1 MQKPDCKECNGGVHY
16 TDSVIFD
23 KMFHGGKNTI
33 FCYDMTWITTKKC
46 SAASAA
52 DMIRNGD
59 VLGVSGFT
67 LAGYPKAVPLALA
80 ARAEKLHEAGQEFK
94 VTLFAGA
101 STGDS
106 CDGALAR
113 AKALSLRMPY
123 QSNPSLRKAIN
134 DGSIRYIDA
143 HLGKMGYL
151 VRTGAVPAPT
161 VAIIEVSAILP
172 DGRVCLS
179 TSGGNSVCYLEMAPK
194 IILELNTRLGD
205 SCIGMHDNALPEL
218 PPHAKPLAIYSAGDR
233 VGGEFVQI
241 DPNKVI
247 AIVENEAYDEVTPF
261 VEPDEVSKNIG
272 ERILDFIRF
281 EESHG
286 RLPKGLAYQSGVG
299 KVANAVLCA
308 MADDDRLGQIDL
320 YTEVIQEAVLP
331 LLKKGKLGIASGT
344 ALTLSQAA
352 QKEFVENSAEWK
364 KHFIIRQQEVSNSP
378 DVIRRL
384 GVISMNTALEADIFG
399 NVNSS
404 LVCGSA
410 MMNGI
415 GGSADFARNCALGF
429 FLTPSV
435 AKGGAISSIVPYVS
449 HVDHTDHDT
458 QIFVTEQGLADL
470 RGLPVEERA
479 RLIIKNCAHPDYRD
493 ALTDVLEY
501 GLKHAKGVHVPLA
514 LSRAFE
520 MHTRFLETGKML

>member
-1 MQKPDCKECNGGVHY
+1 MD
-16 TDSVIFD
+16 
-23 KMFHGGKNTI
+23 
-33 FCYDMTWITTKKC
+33 WITSKKC
-46 SAASAA
+46 SAEDAA
-52 DMIRNGD
+52 AMIQDGD
-59 VLGVSGFT
+59 ILGVSGFT
-67 LAGYPKAVPLALA
+67 LAGYPKAVPLAIA
-80 ARAEKLHEAGQEFK
+80 ARAEKLHAAGTPFQ
-94 VTLFAGA
+94 VTLYAGA

-113 AKALSLRMPY
+113 AGAMKMRMPY
-123 QSNPSLRKAIN
+123 QSNPSLRKGIN

-179 TSGGNSVCYLEMAPK
+179 TSGGNSVCYLDMAPK

-205 SCIGMHDNALPEL
+205 SCMGIHDNALPEL
-218 PPHAKPLAIYSAGDR
+218 PPHAKPLAIYGAGDR
-233 VGGEFVQI
+233 AGDEFVKI
-241 DPNKVI
+241 DVNKVV
-247 AIVENEAYDEVTPF
+247 AVVENDGYDEVTPF
-261 VEPDEVSKNIG
+261 VEPDDVSRNIG
-272 ERILDFIRF
+272 ERILDFIRY

-286 RLPKGLAYQSGVG
+286 NLPKGMAYQSGVG

-308 MADDDRLGQIDL
+308 MANDERLGRIDL
-320 YTEVIQEAVLP
+320 FTEVIQEAVLP
-331 LLKKGKLGIASGT
+331 LLKNGKLGVASGT
-344 ALTLSQAA
+344 ALTLSESA
-352 QKEFVENSAEWK
+352 QREFVQNAADWK
-364 KHFIIRQQEVSNSP
+364 KHFVLRQQEVSNSP
-378 DVIRRL
+378 DLIRRV

-449 HVDHTDHDT
+449 HVDHTEHDT

-470 RGLPVEERA
+470 RGLASEDRA
-479 RLIIKNCAHPDYRD
+479 RLIIKNCAHPDFREPLMD
-493 ALTDVLEY
+493 FLEY
-501 GLKHAKGVHVPLA
+501 GLRHAKGKHLPLA
-514 LSRAFE
+514 LDRAFE
-520 MHTRFLETGKML
+520 MHNRFLETGKML

>member
-1 MQKPDCKECNGGVHY
+1 MD
-16 TDSVIFD
+16 
-23 KMFHGGKNTI
+23 
-33 FCYDMTWITTKKC
+33 WITCKKC

-52 DMIRNGD
+52 ELINDGD

-80 ARAEKLHEAGQEFK
+80 KRAEQLHASGEHFQ

-106 CDGALAR
+106 CDGALSR
-113 AKALSLRMPY
+113 AGALKLRMPY
-123 QSNPSLRKAIN
+123 QSNPSLRKGIN
-134 DGSIRYIDA
+134 DGSIDYIDA

-161 VAIIEVSAILP
+161 VAIIEVSAIFP

-205 SCIGMHDNALPEL
+205 SCIGMHDNALPAL
-218 PPHAKPLAIYSAGDR
+218 PPHARPMAIYSAGGR
-233 VGGEFVQI
+233 VGEEFVRV

-247 AIVENEAYDEVTPF
+247 AIVENDGFDEVTPF

-286 RLPKGLAYQSGVG
+286 RLPKGMAYQSGVG

-308 MADDDRLGQIDL
+308 MAEDDRLGQIDL
-320 YTEVIQEAVLP
+320 FTEVIQEAVLP
-331 LLKKGKLGIASGT
+331 LLKKGKLGVASGT
-344 ALTLSQAA
+344 ALTLSQTA
-352 QKEFVENSAEWK
+352 QQEFVQNASEWK
-364 KHFIIRQQEVSNSP
+364 KHFVLRQQEVSNSP
-378 DVIRRL
+378 DLIRRV

-415 GGSADFARNCALGF
+415 GGSADFARHCALGF

-449 HVDHTDHDT
+449 HVDHTEHDT

-470 RGLPVEERA
+470 RGLPAEERA
-479 RLIIKNCAHPDYRD
+479 RLIIKNCAHPDFRD
-493 ALTDVLEY
+493 ALTDFLEF
-501 GLKHAKGVHVPLA
+501 GLKHAKGVHMPIA

-520 MHTRFLETGKML
+520 MHNRFLETGHML

>member
-1 MQKPDCKECNGGVHY
+1 
-16 TDSVIFD
+16 
-23 KMFHGGKNTI
+23 
-33 FCYDMTWITTKKC
+33 
-46 SAASAA
+46 
-52 DMIRNGD
+52 MINDGD

-67 LAGYPKAVPLALA
+67 LAGYPKAVPLAIA
-80 ARAEKLHEAGQEFK
+80 ERAEKIHAEGKPFQ

-113 AKALSLRMPY
+113 AKAMKFRMPY
-123 QSNPSLRKAIN
+123 QSNPSLRKGIN
-134 DGSIRYIDA
+134 DGSIKYIDA

-179 TSGGNSVCYLEMAPK
+179 TSGGNSVCYLDMASK

-205 SCIGMHDNALPEL
+205 SCMGMHDNALPEL
-218 PPHAKPLAIYSAGDR
+218 PPHAKPLSVYSAGDR
-233 VGGEFVQI
+233 VGDTFVKI
-241 DPNKVI
+241 DTNKVV
-247 AIVENEAYDEVTPF
+247 AIVENDGFDEVTPF
-261 VEPDEVSKNIG
+261 VEPDEISINIG

-286 RLPKGLAYQSGVG
+286 RLPKGMAYQSGVG

-308 MADDDRLGQIDL
+308 MANDDRLGKIDL
-320 YTEVIQEAVLP
+320 FTEVIQEAVLP
-331 LLKKGKLGIASGT
+331 LLKKGKLGVASGT
-344 ALTLSQAA
+344 ALTLSKEA
-352 QKEFVENSAEWK
+352 QQEFVENAADWK
-364 KHFIIRQQEVSNSP
+364 RHFVLRQQEVSNSP
-378 DVIRRL
+378 DIIRRV
-384 GVISMNTALEADIFG
+384 GVISMNTALEFDMFG

-415 GGSADFARNCALGF
+415 GGSADFARHCALGF

-435 AKGGAISSIVPYVS
+435 AKGGAISSVVPYVS
-449 HVDHTDHDT
+449 HVDHAFHDT

-470 RGLPVEERA
+470 RGLPAEERA
-479 RLIIKNCAHPDYRD
+479 RRIIANCAHPDFRD
-493 ALTDVLEY
+493 ELTDVLEY
-501 GLKHAKGVHVPLA
+501 GIKHAKGVHLPLA
-514 LSRAFE
+514 LDRAFE
-520 MHTRFLETGKML
+520 MHEKFLAEGKMH

>member
-1 MQKPDCKECNGGVHY
+1 MAMD
-16 TDSVIFD
+16 
-23 KMFHGGKNTI
+23 
-33 FCYDMTWITTKKC
+33 WITSRKC
-46 SAASAA
+46 SAEIAA
-52 DMIRNGD
+52 GMIKNGD
-59 VLGVSGFT
+59 VLGLSGFT
-67 LAGYPKAVPLALA
+67 LAGYPKAVPSALA
-80 ARAEKLHEAGQEFK
+80 ERAVRLHEMGQEFK
-94 VTLFAGA
+94 VTVFSGA

-113 AKALSLRMPY
+113 ADAVSLRMPY
-123 QSNPSLRKAIN
+123 QSNPNLRKAIN
-134 DGSIRYIDA
+134 SGSIRYIDA

-151 VRTGAVPAPT
+151 VRTGVVPSPT

-179 TSGGNSVCYLEMAPK
+179 TSGGNSVCFLDMAEK

-205 SCIGMHDNALPEL
+205 SCLGMHDNALPEL
-218 PPHAKPLAIYSAGDR
+218 PPHAKPLSIYSAGDR
-233 VGGEFVQI
+233 VGGEFVRV
-241 DPNKVI
+241 DMNKVV
-247 AIVENEAYDEVTPF
+247 AIVEQDRFDEVTPF
-261 VEPDEVSKNIG
+261 VEPDAVSKNIG

-286 RLPKGLAYQSGVG
+286 RIPKGMAYQSGVG

-308 MADDDRLGQIDL
+308 MAEDDRLGQIDL
-320 YTEVIQEAVLP
+320 FTEVIQEACLP
-331 LLKKGKLGIASGT
+331 LLKKGKLGVASGT
-344 ALTLSQAA
+344 ALTLSQVA
-352 QKEFVENSAEWK
+352 QQEFVENSAEWK
-364 KHFIIRQQEVSNSP
+364 KHFILRQQEVSNSP

-384 GVISMNTALEADIFG
+384 GVISMNTALEMDIFG

-435 AKGGAISSIVPYVS
+435 AKNGAISSVVPYVS
-449 HVDHTDHDT
+449 HVDHTEHDT
-458 QIFVTEQGLADL
+458 MIFVTEQGLADL
-470 RGLPVEERA
+470 RGLPAEERA
-479 RLIIKNCAHPDYRD
+479 RLIIKNCAHPDFRD
-493 ALTDVLEY
+493 ELTDVLEF
-501 GLKHAKGVHVPLA
+501 GLKHAKGVHLPLA

-520 MHTRFLETGKML
+520 MHNRFLETGKML

>member
-1 MQKPDCKECNGGVHY
+1 
-16 TDSVIFD
+16 
-23 KMFHGGKNTI
+23 MFHGAKNTI
-33 FCYDMTWITTKKC
+33 FCGMTWITTKKC
-46 SAASAA
+46 SAADAA

-67 LAGYPKAVPLALA
+67 LAGYPKAVPLAIA
-80 ARAEKLHEAGQEFK
+80 ARAEKLHAEGKEFK

-113 AKALSLRMPY
+113 AKALNLRMPY

-134 DGSIRYIDA
+134 DGSIHYIDA

-161 VAIIEVSAILP
+161 VAIIEVSAIFP

-179 TSGGNSVCYLEMAPK
+179 TSGGNSVCYLDMAQK

-218 PPHAKPLAIYSAGDR
+218 PPHAKPLPIYSAGDR
-233 VGGEFVQI
+233 VGDEFVRI

-261 VEPDEVSKNIG
+261 VEPDEISKNIG

-331 LLKKGKLGIASGT
+331 LLKKGKLGVASGT

-364 KHFIIRQQEVSNSP
+364 KHFVLCQQEVSNSP

-384 GVISMNTALEADIFG
+384 GVISMNTALEVDIFG

-415 GGSADFARNCALGF
+415 GGSADFARHCALGF

-479 RLIIKNCAHPDYRD
+479 RLIINNCAHPDYR
-493 ALTDVLEY
+493 AELTDVLEF
-501 GLKHAKGVHVPLA
+501 GIKHAKGIHLPLA

-520 MHTRFLETGKML
+520 MHTRFLETGSMK

>member
-1 MQKPDCKECNGGVHY
+1 MN
-16 TDSVIFD
+16 
-23 KMFHGGKNTI
+23 
-33 FCYDMTWITTKKC
+33 WIEGKKC
-46 SAASAA
+46 SAEDAA
-52 DMIRNGD
+52 AMIHDGD
-59 VLGVSGFT
+59 ILGVSGFT
-67 LAGYPKAVPLALA
+67 LAGYPKAVPRALT
-80 ARAEKLHEAGQEFK
+80 ARAEKLHAAGEKFQ
-94 VTLFAGA
+94 VTLYAGA

-113 AKALSLRMPY
+113 AGALKLRMPY
-123 QSNPSLRKAIN
+123 QSNPSLRKGIN

-161 VAIIEVSAILP
+161 VAVIEVSAILP

-179 TSGGNSVCYLEMAPK
+179 TSGGNSVCYLDMAPK

-205 SCIGMHDNALPEL
+205 SCIGMHDDALPEL
-218 PPHAKPLAIYSAGDR
+218 PPHAKPLPVYSAGDR
-233 VGGEFVQI
+233 VGNDFVKI
-241 DPNKVI
+241 DTNKVI
-247 AIVENEAYDEVTPF
+247 AIVENDAFDEVTPF

-286 RLPKGLAYQSGVG
+286 RLPKGMAYQSGVG

-308 MADDDRLGQIDL
+308 MADDDRLGRIDL
-320 YTEVIQEAVLP
+320 FTEVIQEAVLP
-331 LLKKGKLGIASGT
+331 LLKKGKLGVASGT

-352 QKEFVENSAEWK
+352 QQEFVQNASEWK
-364 KHFIIRQQEVSNSP
+364 KHFVLRQQEVSNSP
-378 DVIRRL
+378 DIIRRV

-415 GGSADFARNCALGF
+415 GGAADFARHCALGF

-449 HVDHTDHDT
+449 HVDHTEHDT

-470 RGLPVEERA
+470 RGLPTEERA
-479 RLIIKNCAHPDYRD
+479 RLIIKNCVHPDFKD
-493 ALTDVLEY
+493 EMTDFLEY
-501 GLKHAKGVHVPLA
+501 GLRHAKGLHQPLP
-514 LSRAFE
+514 LDRAFE
-520 MHTRFLETGKML
+520 MHTRFLTTGSMKK

>member
-1 MQKPDCKECNGGVHY
+1 MN
-16 TDSVIFD
+16 
-23 KMFHGGKNTI
+23 
-33 FCYDMTWITTKKC
+33 WIEGKKC
-46 SAASAA
+46 SAEDAA
-52 DMIRNGD
+52 AMIHDGD
-59 VLGVSGFT
+59 ILGVSGFT

-80 ARAEKLHEAGQEFK
+80 ARAEKLHAAGEKFQ
-94 VTLFAGA
+94 VTLYAGA

-113 AKALSLRMPY
+113 AGAMSLRMPY
-123 QSNPSLRKAIN
+123 QSNPSLRKGIN

-161 VAIIEVSAILP
+161 VAVIEVSAILP

-179 TSGGNSVCYLEMAPK
+179 TSGGNSVCYLDMAPK

-205 SCIGMHDNALPEL
+205 SCIGMHDDALPEL
-218 PPHAKPLAIYSAGDR
+218 PPHAKPLPVYSAGDR
-233 VGGEFVQI
+233 VGNDFVKI
-241 DPNKVI
+241 DTNKVI
-247 AIVENEAYDEVTPF
+247 AIVENDAFDEVTPF

-286 RLPKGLAYQSGVG
+286 RLPKGMAYQSGVG

-308 MADDDRLGQIDL
+308 MADDDRLGRIDL
-320 YTEVIQEAVLP
+320 FTEVIQEAVLP
-331 LLKKGKLGIASGT
+331 LLKKGKLGVASGT

-352 QKEFVENSAEWK
+352 QQEFVQNASEWK
-364 KHFIIRQQEVSNSP
+364 KHFVLRQQEVSNSP
-378 DVIRRL
+378 DIIRRV

-415 GGSADFARNCALGF
+415 GGAADFARHCALGF

-449 HVDHTDHDT
+449 HVDHTEHDT

-470 RGLPVEERA
+470 RGLPTEERA
-479 RLIIKNCAHPDYRD
+479 RLIIKNCVHPDFKD
-493 ALTDVLEY
+493 EMTDFLEY
-501 GLKHAKGVHVPLA
+501 GLRHAKGLHQPLP
-514 LSRAFE
+514 LDRAFE
-520 MHTRFLETGKML
+520 MHTRFLTTGSMKK

>member
-1 MQKPDCKECNGGVHY
+1 
-16 TDSVIFD
+16 
-23 KMFHGGKNTI
+23 MFHGGKNTI
-33 FCYDMTWITTKKC
+33 FCAMNWITGKKC
-46 SAASAA
+46 SAAEAA
-52 DMIRNGD
+52 EMIHNGD

-67 LAGYPKAVPLALA
+67 LAGYPKAVPLAIA

-113 AKALSLRMPY
+113 AKAMSLRMPY

-134 DGSIRYIDA
+134 DGSIHYIDA

-179 TSGGNSVCYLEMAPK
+179 TSGGNSVGTPLTVTSASEHAFA
-194 IILELNTRLGD
+194 E
-205 SCIGMHDNALPEL
+205 SALP
-218 PPHAKPLAIYSAGDR
+218 SDTSTR
-233 VGGEFVQI
+233 TTCCCFS
-241 DPNKVI
+241 
-247 AIVENEAYDEVTPF
+247 
-261 VEPDEVSKNIG
+261 SKNIG

-308 MADDDRLGQIDL
+308 MADDERLGQIDL

-352 QKEFVENSAEWK
+352 QKEFVENSAAWK
-364 KHFIIRQQEVSNSP
+364 KHFVLRQQEVSNSP

-384 GVISMNTALEADIFG
+384 GVISMNTALEVDIFG

-435 AKGGAISSIVPYVS
+435 AKGGAISSVVPYVS

-493 ALTDVLEY
+493 ELTDVLEY

>member
-1 MQKPDCKECNGGVHY
+1 MN
-16 TDSVIFD
+16 
-23 KMFHGGKNTI
+23 
-33 FCYDMTWITTKKC
+33 WIEGKKC
-46 SAASAA
+46 SAEDAA
-52 DMIRNGD
+52 AMIHDGD
-59 VLGVSGFT
+59 ILGVSGFT

-80 ARAEKLHEAGQEFK
+80 ARAEKLHAAGERFQ
-94 VTLFAGA
+94 VTLYAGA

-113 AKALSLRMPY
+113 AGALKLRMPY
-123 QSNPSLRKAIN
+123 QSNPSLRKGIN

-161 VAIIEVSAILP
+161 VAVIEVSAILP

-179 TSGGNSVCYLEMAPK
+179 TSGGNSVCYLDMAPK

-205 SCIGMHDNALPEL
+205 SCIGMHDDALPEL
-218 PPHAKPLAIYSAGDR
+218 PPHAKPLPVYSAGDR
-233 VGGEFVQI
+233 VGNDFVKI
-241 DPNKVI
+241 DTNKVI
-247 AIVENEAYDEVTPF
+247 AIVENDGFDEVTPF

-286 RLPKGLAYQSGVG
+286 RLPKGMAYQSGVG

-308 MADDDRLGQIDL
+308 MADDDRLGRIDL
-320 YTEVIQEAVLP
+320 FTEVIQEAVLP
-331 LLKKGKLGIASGT
+331 LLKKGKLGVASGT

-352 QKEFVENSAEWK
+352 QQEFVQNASEWK
-364 KHFIIRQQEVSNSP
+364 KHFVLRQQEVSNSP
-378 DVIRRL
+378 DIIRRV

-415 GGSADFARNCALGF
+415 GGAADFARHCALGF

-449 HVDHTDHDT
+449 HVDHTEHDT

-470 RGLPVEERA
+470 RGLPTEERA
-479 RLIIKNCAHPDYRD
+479 RLIIKNCVDPDFKD
-493 ALTDVLEY
+493 EMTDFLEY
-501 GLKHAKGVHVPLA
+501 GLRHAKGLHQPLP
-514 LSRAFE
+514 LDRAFE
-520 MHTRFLETGKML
+520 MHLRFLTTGNMKK

>member
-1 MQKPDCKECNGGVHY
+1 MN
-16 TDSVIFD
+16 
-23 KMFHGGKNTI
+23 
-33 FCYDMTWITTKKC
+33 WIEGKKC
-46 SAASAA
+46 SAEDAAS
-52 DMIRNGD
+52 MIHDGD
-59 VLGVSGFT
+59 ILGVSGFT

-80 ARAEKLHEAGQEFK
+80 ARAEKLHAAGEHFQ
-94 VTLFAGA
+94 VTLYAGA

-113 AKALSLRMPY
+113 AGALKLRMPY
-123 QSNPSLRKAIN
+123 QSNPSLRKGIN

-161 VAIIEVSAILP
+161 VAVIEVSAILP

-179 TSGGNSVCYLEMAPK
+179 TSGGNSVCYLDMAPK

-205 SCIGMHDNALPEL
+205 SCIGMHDDSLPEL
-218 PPHAKPLAIYSAGDR
+218 PPHAKPLPVYSAGDR
-233 VGGEFVQI
+233 VGNDFVKI
-241 DPNKVI
+241 DTNKVI
-247 AIVENEAYDEVTPF
+247 AIVENDGFDEVTPF

-286 RLPKGLAYQSGVG
+286 RLPKGMAYQSGVG

-308 MADDDRLGQIDL
+308 MADDDRLGRIDL
-320 YTEVIQEAVLP
+320 FTEVIQEAVLP
-331 LLKKGKLGIASGT
+331 LLKKGKLGVASGT

-352 QKEFVENSAEWK
+352 QQEFVQNAAEWK
-364 KHFIIRQQEVSNSP
+364 NHFILRQQEVSNSP
-378 DVIRRL
+378 DIIRRV

-415 GGSADFARNCALGF
+415 GGAADFARHCALGF

-449 HVDHTDHDT
+449 HVDHTEHDT

-470 RGLPVEERA
+470 RGLPTEERA
-479 RLIIKNCAHPDYRD
+479 RLIIKNCVHPDFKD
-493 ALTDVLEY
+493 EMTDFLEY
-501 GLKHAKGVHVPLA
+501 GLRHAKGLHQPLP
-514 LSRAFE
+514 LDRAFE
-520 MHTRFLETGKML
+520 MHLRFLTTGNMKK

>member
-1 MQKPDCKECNGGVHY
+1 MD
-16 TDSVIFD
+16 
-23 KMFHGGKNTI
+23 
-33 FCYDMTWITTKKC
+33 WITDRKC
-46 SAASAA
+46 SAAAA
-52 DMIRNGD
+52 AELINDGD

-67 LAGYPKAVPLALA
+67 LAGYPKAVPLAIA
-80 ARAEKLHEAGQEFK
+80 ERAEKIHAEGKPFQ

-113 AKALSLRMPY
+113 AKAMKFRMPY
-123 QSNPSLRKAIN
+123 QSNPSLRKGIN
-134 DGSIRYIDA
+134 DGSIKYIDA

-179 TSGGNSVCYLEMAPK
+179 TSGGNSVCYLDMASK

-205 SCIGMHDNALPEL
+205 SCMGMHDNALPEL
-218 PPHAKPLAIYSAGDR
+218 PPHAKPLSVYSAGDR
-233 VGGEFVQI
+233 VGDTFVKI
-241 DPNKVI
+241 DTNKVV
-247 AIVENEAYDEVTPF
+247 AIVENDGFDEVTPF
-261 VEPDEVSKNIG
+261 VEPDEISINIG

-286 RLPKGLAYQSGVG
+286 RLPKGMAYQSGVG

-308 MADDDRLGQIDL
+308 MANDDRLGKIDL
-320 YTEVIQEAVLP
+320 FTEVIQEAVLP
-331 LLKKGKLGIASGT
+331 LLKKGKLGVASGT
-344 ALTLSQAA
+344 ALTLSKEA
-352 QKEFVENSAEWK
+352 QQEFVENAADWK
-364 KHFIIRQQEVSNSP
+364 RHFVLRQQEVSNSP
-378 DVIRRL
+378 DIIRRV
-384 GVISMNTALEADIFG
+384 GVISMNTALEFDMFG

-415 GGSADFARNCALGF
+415 GGSADFARHCALGF

-435 AKGGAISSIVPYVS
+435 AKGGAISSVVPYVS
-449 HVDHTDHDT
+449 HVDHAFHDT

-470 RGLPVEERA
+470 RGLPAEERA
-479 RLIIKNCAHPDYRD
+479 RRIIANCAHPDFRD
-493 ALTDVLEY
+493 ELTDVLEY
-501 GLKHAKGVHVPLA
+501 GIKHAKGVHLPLA
-514 LSRAFE
+514 LDRAFE
-520 MHTRFLETGKML
+520 MHEKFLAEGKMH

>member
-1 MQKPDCKECNGGVHY
+1 MD
-16 TDSVIFD
+16 
-23 KMFHGGKNTI
+23 
-33 FCYDMTWITTKKC
+33 WITGRKC
-46 SAASAA
+46 SAAAA
-52 DMIRNGD
+52 AELINDGD

-67 LAGYPKAVPLALA
+67 LAGYPKAVPLAIA
-80 ARAEKLHEAGQEFK
+80 ERAEKIHAEGKPFQ

-113 AKALSLRMPY
+113 AKAMKFRMPY
-123 QSNPSLRKAIN
+123 QSNPSLRKGIN
-134 DGSIRYIDA
+134 DGSIKYIDA

-179 TSGGNSVCYLEMAPK
+179 TSGGNSVCYLDMASK

-205 SCIGMHDNALPEL
+205 SCVGMHDNALPEL
-218 PPHAKPLAIYSAGDR
+218 PPHAKPLSVYSAGDR
-233 VGGEFVQI
+233 VGDTFVKI
-241 DPNKVI
+241 DTNKVV
-247 AIVENEAYDEVTPF
+247 AIVENDGFDEVTPF
-261 VEPDEVSKNIG
+261 VEPDEISINIG

-286 RLPKGLAYQSGVG
+286 RLPKGMAYQSGVG

-308 MADDDRLGQIDL
+308 MANDDRLGKIDL
-320 YTEVIQEAVLP
+320 FTEVIQEAVLP
-331 LLKKGKLGIASGT
+331 LLKKGKLGVASGT
-344 ALTLSQAA
+344 ALTLSKEA
-352 QKEFVENSAEWK
+352 QQEFVENAADWK
-364 KHFIIRQQEVSNSP
+364 RHFVLRQQEVSNSP
-378 DVIRRL
+378 DIIRRV
-384 GVISMNTALEADIFG
+384 GVISMNTALEFDMFG

-415 GGSADFARNCALGF
+415 GGSADFARHCALGF

-435 AKGGAISSIVPYVS
+435 AKGGAISSVVPYVS
-449 HVDHTDHDT
+449 HVDHAFHDT

-470 RGLPVEERA
+470 RGLPAEERA
-479 RLIIKNCAHPDYRD
+479 RRIIANCAHPDFRD
-493 ALTDVLEY
+493 ELTDVLEY
-501 GLKHAKGVHVPLA
+501 GIKHAKGVHLPLA
-514 LSRAFE
+514 LDRAFE
-520 MHTRFLETGKML
+520 MHEKFLAEGKMH

>member
-1 MQKPDCKECNGGVHY
+1 MD
-16 TDSVIFD
+16 
-23 KMFHGGKNTI
+23 
-33 FCYDMTWITTKKC
+33 WITGKRC
-46 SAASAA
+46 SAAAA
-52 DMIRNGD
+52 AEMIENGD

-67 LAGYPKAVPLALA
+67 LAGYPKAVPLAIA
-80 ARAEKLHEAGQEFK
+80 ARAEKLHEQGQEFQ

-113 AKALSLRMPY
+113 AGAMKLRMPY
-123 QSNPSLRKAIN
+123 QSNADLRKGIN
-134 DGSIRYIDA
+134 NGSIKYIDA

-172 DGRVCLS
+172 DGRVYLS
-179 TSGGNSVCYLEMAPK
+179 SSGGNSVCYLEMAPK
-194 IILELNTRLGD
+194 IILELNTRYGD
-205 SCIGMHDNALPEL
+205 SFVGVHDNALPEL
-218 PPHAKPLAIYSAGDR
+218 PPHAKSLPIMSSGDR
-233 VGGEFVQI
+233 AGEDFVRI

-247 AIVENEAYDEVTPF
+247 AIVENDGFDEVTPF

-281 EESHG
+281 EEKSG
-286 RLPKGLAYQSGVG
+286 RLPKGMAYQSGVG

-308 MADDDRLGQIDL
+308 MAEDERLGRIDL
-320 YTEVIQEAVLP
+320 FTEVIQEAVLP
-331 LLKKGKLGIASGT
+331 LLKKGKLGFASGT
-344 ALTLSQAA
+344 ALTLSQKA
-352 QKEFVENSAEWK
+352 QQEYVKNAAEWK
-364 KHFIIRQQEVSNSP
+364 KHFVIRQQEVSNSP
-378 DVIRRL
+378 DLIRRV

-449 HVDHTDHDT
+449 HVDHTEHDT

-470 RGLPVEERA
+470 RGLPSEERA
-479 RLIIKNCAHPDYRD
+479 RLIIKNCAHPDFRD
-493 ALTDVLEY
+493 ELTDVLEF
-501 GLKHAKGVHVPLA
+501 GLKHAKGTHLPLA

-520 MHTRFLETGKML
+520 MHTRFMETGKM